1 MNKKRFLIYVLIIV
15 FLIGF
20 LIWANCFMKEAYV
33 LESESE
39 SNIAGIPNVPTVKVE
54 EKKEIPEFLPQ
65 EIPDEIIDT
74 AKKYDYFYYLFLYPD
89 NKIVLY
95 NYEPKSIKVE
105 DSEKFHKALT
115 DYLYYELFMNNYKI
129 IFTTTT
135 GAKIYKK
142 SILDQ
147 YEEASYTPGAE
158 DSKRYKEKMLK
169 KKAKIDAVTD
179 FYNEC
184 AEAMCIID
192 IDKKQY
198 ISIDK
203 RHTEVAKKL
212 LRDYERW

>member
-1 MNKKRFLIYVLIIV
+1 MNKKHFLIYLLIIT

-20 LIWANCFMKEAYV
+20 LIWANCFMKEGYV

-39 SNIAGIPNVPTVKVE
+39 SNIAPISKVPTVKVDE
-54 EKKEIPEFLPQ
+54 QKKLPDFIPQ
-65 EIPDEIIDT
+65 DISDEIVNT
-74 AKKYDYFYYLFLYPD
+74 AKEYDYFYYLFLYPD

-95 NYEPKSIKVE
+95 NYEPKSIRVE
-105 DSEKFHKALT
+105 DSEKFHKAIT

-129 IFTTTT
+129 IFTTTS

-147 YEEASYTPGAE
+147 YKEASYKPDAE

-184 AEAMCIID
+184 AEALCIIN

-198 ISIDK
+198 VSIDK
-203 RHTEVAKKL
+203 RNIEIAKKL
-212 LRDYERW
+212 LKDYEEW